1 MLQFPAFMRQL
12 PSPPL
17 IPTSTLLPVAAHAQ
31 SDEDSLA
38 VLESELEEKVRLFIP
53 LPFSDPPLARQINQC
68 YKFYLSILNQK
79 QYPWSHW
86 PLFVKLETLQLFKNS
101 LQIINVVLQEL
112 SYSKNNILFFCF
124 CVIHLWFP
132 YLQWSEIRKTNSNL
146 PVMGRK
152 IVDSKEELD
161 AGAEDDDVDNV
172 GESEGDEFEQETG

>member
-38 VLESELEEKVRLFIP
+38 LLESELEDKVRLFVP
-53 LPFSDPPLARQINQC
+53 FHFSDPPLDRR
-68 YKFYLSILNQK
+68 
-79 QYPWSHW
+79 
-86 PLFVKLETLQLFKNS
+86 V
-101 LQIINVVLQEL
+101 
-112 SYSKNNILFFCF
+112 
-124 CVIHLWFP
+124 CVIHLRLP

-146 PVMGRK
+146 PVMGGK
-152 IVDSKEELD
+152 NVDSKEELD

>member
-38 VLESELEEKVRLFIP
+38 VLESELEEK
-53 LPFSDPPLARQINQC
+53 
-68 YKFYLSILNQK
+68 
-79 QYPWSHW
+79 
-86 PLFVKLETLQLFKNS
+86 
-101 LQIINVVLQEL
+101 
-112 SYSKNNILFFCF
+112 
-124 CVIHLWFP
+124 
-132 YLQWSEIRKTNSNL
+132 WSEIRKTNSNL